1 MGVMGK
7 KRSAMPASA
16 SAAAALPAAFQNIV
30 ASITDVNTN
39 GSSAEYIISG
49 SGNEF
54 EWKVSR
60 TYTAFREARDAMIKT
75 TNYANVA
82 ALPGKHF
89 MSSST
94 DAKVVAERRVG
105 LQRFTSQTVGWA
117 KTSPIVQEFLGVVG
131 AIDSYHAA
139 AQQPPPQYAPTNHSV
154 APSAPPPMNP
164 ALMKDLSSV
173 AVGHG
178 GGGFMPPP
186 PSQMGAPAPP
196 PPPPPPPR
204 APPPAVYQPQTQVYQ
219 PPASVS
225 SIIRAG
231 YQAGL
236 SQQTQAGH
244 PAQTQA
250 GYPAQTQVT
259 YQPQ

>member
-39 GSSAEYIISG
+39 GSSVEYIISC
-49 SGNEF
+49 SVNEF

-60 TYTAFREARDAMIKT
+60 TYTAFREARDAMVKT

-105 LQRFTSQTVGWA
+105 LQRFTSQIVGWV

-154 APSAPPPMNP
+154 APS
-164 ALMKDLSSV
+164 
-173 AVGHG
+173 
-178 GGGFMPPP
+178 
-186 PSQMGAPAPP
+186 
-196 PPPPPPPR
+196 PPPPPR

-236 SQQTQAGH
+236 SQQTQAGY